1 VFLYPEHSVITN
13 ILLTLK
19 HLNTRTQKTTKNKMS
34 PKEKKLKVLFLSQ
47 RFLFPMDTGGKIRT
61 GKILEQL
68 KNMVSL
74 TIISNVESAKDD
86 DYLIRMQE
94 LCDRFIPVP
103 WKEMP
108 RYTLKFY
115 MKIAAQSFSRYPIS
129 VLNDYSPKLERTVF
143 GELKSNQ
150 YDLAICDFLQ
160 STLNFRR
167 VNGMPMLLFQH
178 NVEATIA
185 KRHLEQAKDPIS
197 KIFWGLQYS
206 KMFRHEG
213 TMCRQFDG
221 IIAVSEK
228 DRERMEEWYDAE
240 NVYEIPTGVD
250 TDFYKPAENVR
261 EKKQLVFT
269 GSMDWLPNEDA
280 MIYFIEKIFPLI
292 KKEEPDTTL
301 VIVGRLPTSSLLKLT
316 EARDDIVTTG
326 WVDDTRPFMAESA
339 VFIVPIRIGGG
350 TRMKIYEALAM
361 GKAVVSTSVGAEGLP
376 LIHGEQ
382 IMFANEEKAFADHVV
397 TLLRNENRREKL
409 GASARK
415 YVYENFRWE
424 KVAEVFTAICEKV
437 VGR

>member
-1 VFLYPEHSVITN
+1 
-13 ILLTLK
+13 
-19 HLNTRTQKTTKNKMS
+19 MS
-34 PKEKKLKVLFLSQ
+34 PKEKRLKVLFLSQ

-74 TIISNVESAKDD
+74 TVISNVESPKDD
-86 DYLIRMQE
+86 QYLDRMPE

-108 RYTLKFY
+108 RYSLKFY
-115 MKIAAQSFSRYPIS
+115 LKIAGQSFSRYPIS
-129 VLNDYSPKLERTVF
+129 VLNDYSARLERRVIS
-143 GELKSNQ
+143 ELKSNR

-167 VNGMPMLLFQH
+167 VNGTPTLLFQH

-185 KRHLEQAKDPIS
+185 KRHSEQAKDPIS

-213 TMCRQFDG
+213 EMCRRFDG
-221 IIAVSEK
+221 IVAVSEN
-228 DRERMEEWYDAE
+228 DRERMEEWFRAK

-250 TDFYKPAENVR
+250 TDFYKPAENVA
-261 EKKQLVFT
+261 EKKQLIFT

-280 MIYFIEKIFPLI
+280 MIYFIKKIFPLI
-292 KKEEPDTTL
+292 KKEEPETTL
-301 VIVGRLPTSSLLKLT
+301 VIVGRRPTPNLLKLT
-316 EARDDIVTTG
+316 EGRDDITTTG
-326 WVDDTRPFMAESA
+326 WVDDTRPYMAESA

-361 GKAVVSTSVGAEGLP
+361 GKAMVSTAVGAEGLP
-376 LIHGEQ
+376 LTHGEQ
-382 IMFANEEKAFADHVV
+382 IMFADEEKAFAGHVV
-397 TLLRNENRREKL
+397 TLLRDKTLRKKL
-409 GASARK
+409 GAIARK

-424 KVAEVFTAICEKV
+424 KVAEVFTDICEKV
-437 VGR
+437 ASEK

>member
-1 VFLYPEHSVITN
+1 
-13 ILLTLK
+13 
-19 HLNTRTQKTTKNKMS
+19 MS
-34 PKEKKLKVLFLSQ
+34 SKEKKLKVLFLSQ

-74 TIISNVESAKDD
+74 TVISNVESPKDD
-86 DYLIRMQE
+86 QYLDRMPE

-115 MKIAAQSFSRYPIS
+115 LKIAGQSFSRYPIS
-129 VLNDYSPKLERTVF
+129 VLNDYSARLERRVIS
-143 GELKSNQ
+143 ELKSNR
-150 YDLAICDFLQ
+150 YDLAVCDFLQ

-167 VNGMPMLLFQH
+167 VNGTPTLLFQH

-185 KRHLEQAKDPIS
+185 KRHSEQAKDPIS

-206 KMFRHEG
+206 KIFRHEG
-213 TMCRQFDG
+213 EMCRRFDG
-221 IIAVSEK
+221 IVAVSEN
-228 DRERMEEWYDAE
+228 DRERMEEWFRAK

-250 TDFYKPAENVR
+250 TDFYKPAENVA
-261 EKKQLVFT
+261 EKKQLIFT

-280 MIYFIEKIFPLI
+280 MVYFIKKIFPLI
-292 KKEEPDTTL
+292 KKEEPETTL
-301 VIVGRLPTSSLLKLT
+301 VIVGRRPTPNLLKLT
-316 EARDDIVTTG
+316 EGRDDITTTG
-326 WVDDTRPFMAESA
+326 WVDDTRPYMAESA

-361 GKAVVSTSVGAEGLP
+361 GKAMVSTAVGAEGLP
-376 LIHGEQ
+376 LTHGEQ
-382 IMFANEEKAFADHVV
+382 IMFADEEKAFAGHVV
-397 TLLRNENRREKL
+397 TLLRDKTLRKKL
-409 GASARK
+409 GAIARK

-424 KVAEVFTAICEKV
+424 KVAEVFTDICEKV
-437 VGR
+437 ASEK